1 MSIPVTITS
10 IRRVDFPPSPT
21 GAYQLAKFDFKIA
34 GLFSYSNAMLGWAP
48 AKGPRLWLQAMRKSG
63 SNYPTIFPAKELSE
77 AVLAAAKQA
86 YEGIGGTYPAQQAP
100 EISAAVALVQEI
112 EKRDAA

>member
-1 MSIPVTITS
+1 
-10 IRRVDFPPSPT
+10 
-21 GAYQLAKFDFKIA
+21 
-34 GLFSYSNAMLGWAP
+34 MLGWAP

-63 SNYPTIFPAKELSE
+63 SNHPTIFPAKEVSE

-86 YEGIGGTYPAQQAP
+86 YEGIGGTYPEQPGP